1 MNIYIEKAL
10 RSEES
15 NLLWLCSIN
24 ALELSEKFSLLEKYE
39 SVDEIFDFSRHDKIN
54 EAFTLR
60 VREILKTSADS
71 FSEEKVR
78 NELWKKEAE
87 FISCKSEKYPT
98 RFYEIDRP
106 PIGFFAIGKLPDD
119 YKPSVAVV
127 GARACSEYGV
137 NICKSF
143 AGELAAAG
151 VQIISGMALGID
163 GVSHKACLDAG
174 GKTFAV
180 MGNGIGTIYP
190 RENSLIYNGILKT
203 GGVISEYYIGSQ
215 GIKTHFPER
224 NRLIAGLSDGL
235 LVVEARKKSGT
246 MITVNRTL
254 EQGKDVF
261 VIPGR
266 IGDPLSEGC
275 LELIKKGAQLVTDVN
290 DIAFALKEKY
300 PDYVVYR
307 KDADSQY
314 SFAPA
319 GTYNNSTSKN
329 QIKLNLID
337 LTENEKKIIELL
349 GAAPVYFDELV
360 MKSDLDYFTAFEIIE
375 GMKGKGIIKDAD
387 SGRICKALN
396 I

>member
-15 NLLWLCSIN
+15 KLLWLCSIN

-39 SVDEIFDFSRHDKIN
+39 SVDEIFDFSRHGKIN

-71 FSEEKVR
+71 FSEAKVR

-106 PIGFFAIGKLPDD
+106 PIGFFVIGKLPDD
-119 YKPSVAVV
+119 NKPSVAVV

-143 AGELAAAG
+143 AGERATAG

-203 GGVISEYYIGSQ
+203 GGVISEYYIGSK

-300 PDYVVYR
+300 PDYVVYH

-319 GTYNNSTSKN
+319 GMWLSTIS
-329 QIKLNLID
+329 
-337 LTENEKKIIELL
+337 
-349 GAAPVYFDELV
+349 
-360 MKSDLDYFTAFEIIE
+360 
-375 GMKGKGIIKDAD
+375 
-387 SGRICKALN
+387 R
-396 I
+396 